1 MYSVTVV
8 ANENAKRQASKVQKQ
23 AAVLE
28 AVKYTNYMPLSS
40 LPRTYTDAAGN
51 IKRLSFITNSDSH
64 VASCSMVQNGA

>member
-8 ANENAKRQASKVQKQ
+8 ANENAKRQASKQ

-51 IKRLSFITNSDSH
+51 IKRLSFITNLDSH
-64 VASCSMVQNGA
+64 VASWSMVQNGT

>member
-1 MYSVTVV
+1 MR
-8 ANENAKRQASKVQKQ
+8 NAKQ

-40 LPRTYTDAAGN
+40 PRTYTDAAGN
-51 IKRLSFITNSDSH
+51 IKRLSFITNLDSH